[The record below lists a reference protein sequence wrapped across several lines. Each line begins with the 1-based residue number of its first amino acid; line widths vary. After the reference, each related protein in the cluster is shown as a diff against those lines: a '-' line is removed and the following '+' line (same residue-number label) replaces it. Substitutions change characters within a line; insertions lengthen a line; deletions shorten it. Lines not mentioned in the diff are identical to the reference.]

1 MADLEARPIDPR
13 DTRWEIWNPAYRVYF
28 WQELGGGAWGSRE
41 FLVSGGDVNE
51 VAEWANLHANDNETY
66 TLFAVVDHG
75 DDAGLVR
82 LAGHDPTRN
91 ERP

>member
-1 MADLEARPIDPR
+1 MADLEARPVDPR

-28 WQELGGGAWGSRE
+28 WPELGSGGWGARE
-41 FLVSGGDVNE
+41 FHVSGGDVNE
-51 VAEWANLHANDNETY
+51 VAEWANLDANDDETY
-66 TLFAVVDHG
+66 TLFAVVDRG